1 MRPIDHIQPFVPI
14 RRVNRSEGKKQR
26 RETGTGSGKSAGRK
40 IPTEHKPDDHEHLVD
55 ELA

>member
-1 MRPIDHIQPFVPI
+1 MRPIDQIQPFVPA

-26 RETGTGSGKSAGRK
+26 REAGTGSGKRAERK